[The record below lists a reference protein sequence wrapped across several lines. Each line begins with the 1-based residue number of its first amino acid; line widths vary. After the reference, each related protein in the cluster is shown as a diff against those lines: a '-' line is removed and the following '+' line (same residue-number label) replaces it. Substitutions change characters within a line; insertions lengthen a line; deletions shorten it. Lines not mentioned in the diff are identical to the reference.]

1 MRLVMFGLAGAGKE
15 KQAGWMPRR
24 LAIPHLNG
32 RSTERIVTREPGV
45 ATTKAQIQ
53 KGALT
58 SDEVDPA
65 LLVER
70 LDQEVVSAVKAAV
83 DKAGLLQRTRF

>member
-1 MRLVMFGLAGAGKE
+1 MQYR
-15 KQAGWMPRR
+15 
-24 LAIPHLNG
+24 I
-32 RSTERIVTREPGV
+32 STDDLQSAAPREPGV